1 MTIEFANKICN
12 LRTALHSVTRHT
24 PARSTRPRKLMRRLR
39 TSRAKAEE
47 SDSSSSESAHTR
59 VASMQDSAR
68 SSHSRVELDSYHSE
82 LTAAQDAAEH
92 TRAEIY
98 LVQTEPATEQT
109 EDILLRAELADAR
122 EKLRARELDI
132 ERLELRLEKK
142 TSEAAKVSRKL
153 SITNHTLWELAL
165 KNEHLETKVE
175 AAATWHIEVH
185 ELLGKSRRQAS
196 KLAYSNKIVTESNN
210 ALTNINKELAKQLII
225 EERNVEV
232 LRFDL
237 VNLDRE
243 LENADRELE
252 ATEQKLEEAKQNQD
266 IAKEFWG
273 ETEMLRQEAEQ
284 KLNESEQKREAA
296 EQHAQAIGF
305 QKEELMYIAQQDF
318 DELHEKLEHIK
329 YVVSSTC
336 PAEVSRQLLGQPAGN
351 LDTIYESDAD
361 GRYFY
366 DDCYVQ
372 PIDAIDADVQY
383 FDDGLCVHSDS
394 AIDAIYTV
402 DSDSDD
408 QQQQLPA
415 PGVICLRKR
424 RRTI

>member
-1 MTIEFANKICN
+1 MTIEFTNTMRN
-12 LRTALHSVTRHT
+12 LRTALHSATRHT
-24 PARSTRPRKLMRRLR
+24 PARSISPCKLMRRLR
-39 TSRAKAEE
+39 TFRAKAEE

-59 VASMQDSAR
+59 VASMQENAR
-68 SSHSRVELDSYHSE
+68 SSHSRVEINSYHGE

-92 TRAEIY
+92 TGAEIY
-98 LVQTEPATEQT
+98 LVQTKSATEQT
-109 EDILLRAELADAR
+109 KDILLRAELADAR

-132 ERLELRLEKK
+132 ERLELRLEQK
-142 TSEAAKVSRKL
+142 TSEAADISRKL
-153 SITNHTLWELAL
+153 SIINYTLAELAL
-165 KNEHLETKVE
+165 KNERLETKVE

-185 ELLGKSRRQAS
+185 DLLGKSRRQTS
-196 KLAYSNKIVTESNN
+196 DLTYSNKMLTNNNN

-225 EERNVEV
+225 KERKVEV

-243 LENADRELE
+243 LENTDHKLE

-266 IAKEFWG
+266 IAEEFWG
-273 ETEMLRQEAEQ
+273 ETEMLRQEAEK
-284 KLNESEQKREAA
+284 KLDKSEQKREAA
-296 EQHAQAIGF
+296 EKHTQAIQLQTG
-305 QKEELMYIAQQDF
+305 ELMDLAQQDF
-318 DELHEKLEHIK
+318 DELYDELEHIK

-336 PAEVSRQLLGQPAGN
+336 PEEVARQLLGQPAGN

-366 DDCYVQ
+366 DDCYIQ
-372 PIDAIDADVQY
+372 PINAINTDVQY

-394 AIDAIYTV
+394 AIDAIYAV
-402 DSDSDD
+402 DYDSDD
-408 QQQQLPA
+408 QQQQQSA
-415 PGVICLRKR
+415 PGVIYLRRR